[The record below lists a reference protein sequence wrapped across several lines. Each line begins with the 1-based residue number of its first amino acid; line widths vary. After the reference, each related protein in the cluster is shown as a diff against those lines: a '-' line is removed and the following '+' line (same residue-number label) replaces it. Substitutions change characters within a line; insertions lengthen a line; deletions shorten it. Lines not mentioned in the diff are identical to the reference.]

1 MGNAPVYCE
10 CYIVTSPRLWHC
22 DSVNRGFALDKLAL
36 PLERIDRWAIA
47 LSGLCVAHC
56 LASAVFFAL
65 LASAGGIL
73 LHPLFHEVGLVL
85 AIIFGAIALGRGVL
99 SHGYVMPV
107 WIGSLGLGVMA
118 GAMTLPHD
126 GGETIFTILGV
137 AILALGHDLN
147 RRAVA

>member
-1 MGNAPVYCE
+1 
-10 CYIVTSPRLWHC
+10 
-22 DSVNRGFALDKLAL
+22 VNKGFALDKLAL
-36 PLERIDRWAIA
+36 PLERIDRWAIG

-56 LASAVFFAL
+56 LASAVFFAV

-85 AIIFGAIALGRGVL
+85 AILFGAIALGRGVL
-99 SHGYVMPV
+99 THGYAMPA
-107 WIGSLGLGVMA
+107 WIGSLGLGVMM